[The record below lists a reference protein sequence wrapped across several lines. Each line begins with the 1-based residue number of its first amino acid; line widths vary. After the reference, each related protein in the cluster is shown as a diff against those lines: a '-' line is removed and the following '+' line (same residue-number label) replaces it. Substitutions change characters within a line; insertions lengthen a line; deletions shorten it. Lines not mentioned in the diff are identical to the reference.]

1 MVLFVATFRK
11 IEYFNRFVALVVLA
25 DFLRF
30 VNRSLFVICCQLRN
44 KLLEV
49 LIKGI
54 FIPGIMLFD
63 KILLY
68 YVVLIE

>member
-11 IEYFNRFVALVVLA
+11 IKYFNRFVALAVLA
-25 DFLRF
+25 DFFWF

-44 KLLEV
+44 KLLKV

-54 FIPGIMLFD
+54 FILGIMFLD
-63 KILLY
+63 KILFY
-68 YVVLIE
+68 YVILIE